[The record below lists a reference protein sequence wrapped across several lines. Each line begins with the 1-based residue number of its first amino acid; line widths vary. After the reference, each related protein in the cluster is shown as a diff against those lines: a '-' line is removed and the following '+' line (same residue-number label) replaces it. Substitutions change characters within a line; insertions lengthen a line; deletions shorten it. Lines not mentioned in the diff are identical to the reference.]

1 MTLAEVKECIE
12 RVEDRLSDRPFV
24 IAWTEAR
31 NGRLLHVALTE
42 RLRKKSRKGHV
53 WKSPHMLS
61 TLRNAEYGYDESH
74 ARSHGGTDGIFL
86 LDRGFRP
93 ENEMMHKIFGRYLD
107 HDDSGVQEV
116 AEALGTTPEQLVA
129 VRLVSHHMR
138 LLGVLLRR
146 GLEDW
151 LVLVD
156 YDDT

>member
-61 TLRNAEYGYDESH
+61 TLRNAEYGYGPVREVGH
-74 ARSHGGTDGIFL
+74 TDVMIDGPGVAQGRPHWCW
-86 LDRGFRP
+86 DRGDG
-93 ENEMMHKIFGRYLD
+93 HCH
-107 HDDSGVQEV
+107 HDQ
-116 AEALGTTPEQLVA
+116 
-129 VRLVSHHMR
+129 
-138 LLGVLLRR
+138 RR
-146 GLEDW
+146 GDPRFDLSRCQQEGERPASQDERSE
-151 LVLVD
+151 VGAVQVAD
-156 YDDT
+156 